1 MRIGV
6 LALQGGFAEHV
17 DMLRKLDVECV
28 EIRNKADLQ
37 IELDGLIFPGGES
50 TVIGRLLHQM
60 DLFTSLKRMIE
71 EGMPVFG
78 TCAGMILLAG
88 AIDNVPAAWLGCM
101 PITVQRNGFGRQLGS
116 FQTTGTFSGI
126 GDIPM
131 TFIRAPFI
139 SSASPD
145 VRILADVRG
154 FKVAAETDSMLVTS
168 FHPELTSDVSVHRY
182 FIEKVRSAKVV
193 FRSGSTELMEA

>member
-17 DMLRKLDVECV
+17 AMLRKLEVDCV
-28 EIRNKADLQ
+28 EIRNRADLQ
-37 IELDGLIFPGGES
+37 TDLNGLILPGGES
-50 TVIGRLLHQM
+50 TVIGRLLHQIG
-60 DLFTSLKRMIE
+60 LFTSMKQMME

-88 AIDNVPAAWLGCM
+88 AIDNEPTTWLGCM
-101 PITVQRNGFGRQLGS
+101 PITVRRNGFGRQLGS
-116 FQTTGTFSGI
+116 FHTTGAFGGV

-139 SSASPD
+139 SSAGSD

-168 FHPELTSDVSVHRY
+168 FHPELTGDASVHRY
-182 FIEKVRSAKVV
+182 FVDKVRSAKNVSLARVV
-193 FRSGSTELMEA
+193 G